1 VGTYGVVMREP
12 LVVEFHEDRRDAVVD
27 RMADMASKQGGWL
40 NLTPGLD
47 MDVPPLDRGP
57 LTALLG
63 SRGPTV
69 PLATWTPPQG
79 RDPATAGI
87 EHPEGPQAVR
97 LLAERGTPVPAGWRV
112 LQDHAKR
119 GLVVAVVGGQ
129 DRDDLDRALVWLV
142 VATGS
147 LCPWPRTGEWR
158 ALCYMP

>member
-1 VGTYGVVMREP
+1 MREP
-12 LVVEFHEDRRDAVVD
+12 LVVEFHEDRRDPVVD
-27 RMADMASKQGGWL
+27 RMTDMAARQAGWL
-40 NLTPGLD
+40 NLSPGLD
-47 MDVPPLDRGP
+47 MDVPPPVRGP
-57 LTALLG
+57 LAALLG

-69 PLATWTPPQG
+69 PLATWTPPRG

-97 LLAERGTPVPAGWRV
+97 LLTERGAPVPAGWRV
-112 LQDHAKR
+112 LQDHPKR

-129 DRDDLDRALVWLV
+129 DRADLDRALVWLV
-142 VATGS
+142 VATGT